1 MASVPTVSYL
11 DIAVVTPHPTHKLP
25 PTLGPG
31 KITLAILVKWEEFC
45 ELFFMKDKI
54 VPTEH
59 VISILSSFTHPSI
72 KNWIAMN
79 KDPLRHE
86 DYVTERVTSSVGG
99 GWWSEEWRKCKVST

>member
-79 KDPLRHE
+79 KDPLQHE
-86 DYVTERVTSSVGG
+86 DYTFGNFVQDL
-99 GWWSEEWRKCKVST
+99 CKNFLDPQWINQIL